1 MSYTNGIL
9 NHDDSQGLGKIGLR
23 GLPGIGY
30 KLDAN
35 NDYDMQNKKLVN
47 VKQGTNNNDVV
58 SKSQLDSEIAK
69 IPSVDTSKFMLKA
82 GDTMTGS
89 LIVPK
94 DNYPVHGN
102 LNKVISYES
111 QREIFLS
118 KKEGGRMEQHID
130 MGGLNIVNLKSPTAS
145 NHASNK
151 AYVDSEIRKIPI
163 TDSSKFIKKDGSV
176 LMEANLDM
184 NNNFITNLKSPTASN
199 HASNKGY
206 VDNSVKNK
214 ADLSKT
220 TTQTFQGRI
229 QVPDFDPSSHSESDI
244 VNLKDINN
252 TFLNKNKGGV
262 LKNPITFLSSLLN
275 NQKQI
280 NNLGTPRYNSSA
292 ANKSYVDETVAKS
305 QIDSSN
311 KKNALKY
318 LLDADE
324 SSSENNIVVL
334 GISDFPQSPHK
345 NKLAYKV
352 GLQKNP
358 NSNDYQSKI
367 GFNLYPLSIGKFTS
381 VLEYY
386 PLGSHTNIQ
395 LSAQATTANIH
406 KTIQKSFSDHVK
418 ILVQFN
424 NSSRE
429 SLDYIYFNL
438 HGSSTLSS
446 PEAFLIIYGVK
457 DWQDTVNPEVYDYDH
472 NNHVMRIVKYTNK
485 IISNI
490 AWLTDSPW
498 QDLSNYYV
506 NFNYPTV
513 GNVVKLVTYLQVSN
527 DKQGGNLWCR
537 WVVNIINP
545 VTKNVENTRIIQVNT
560 TSSILLGNRFRSG
573 FGIHLAPDYENI
585 ATLSNASFFTVVD
598 KNKLHK
604 FQLQVRV
611 TDGGTF
617 TVNSLANNINA
628 DWNSYTVSIIEVQEI
643 AGLKLDTNSG
653 LPSDVITFTS
663 E

>member
-9 NHDDSQGLGKIGLR
+9 NHDDSQGLGKIGTR
-23 GLPGIGY
+23 GLPGIGF
-30 KLDAN
+30 KLDSDN
-35 NDYDMQNKKLVN
+35 NYDMQNKKLVN

-58 SKSQLDSEIAK
+58 TKSQLDSEIAK

-151 AYVDSEIRKIPI
+151 GYVDSEIRKIPI

-184 NNNFITNLKSPTASN
+184 NNQFITNIKDPVNAD
-199 HASNKGY
+199 HGVNKKY
-206 VDNSVKNK
+206 VDNQL
-214 ADLSKT
+214 DLSKT

-292 ANKSYVDETVAKS
+292 ANKSYVDETLAQS

-311 KKNALKY
+311 KKNAFKY
-318 LLDADE
+318 LFGVDE
-324 SSSENNIVVL
+324 SSSENNIVVI
-334 GISDFPQSPHK
+334 GISDFSQGPHK
-345 NKLAYKV
+345 NKQAYKV
-352 GLQKNP
+352 GLLKNP
-358 NSNDYQSKI
+358 GSNDYQSKI
-367 GFNLYPLSIGKFTS
+367 GFNLYPLSLGKFTS
-381 VLEYY
+381 VLEYF
-386 PLGSHTNIQ
+386 PIGSHTNIQ

-406 KTIQKSFSDHVK
+406 KTIQKSFSDHVRLL
-418 ILVQFN
+418 IQFD

-429 SLDYIYFNL
+429 SLDYIYFNI
-438 HGSSTLSS
+438 HGSSTFSS
-446 PEAFLIIYGVK
+446 PQAFLIIYGVK

-527 DKQGGNLWCR
+527 DKNGGNLWCR
-537 WVVNIINP
+537 WVANIINP

-560 TSSILLGNRFRSG
+560 TSSILLGKRFRSG
-573 FGIHLAPDYENI
+573 FGIQLAPDYENI

-653 LPSDVITFTS
+653 LPADVISFTS